1 MAHRPNILA
10 LASKI
15 SLESLTYTGITYS
28 DPEYRILDP
37 IVDDDMCSVMMR
49 MRLETDFS
57 AEDLAKKTRKSL
69 DFVQTQCD
77 KLVKAGVI
85 RTRVRSGVLCYYYPI
100 WVPGIMEGI
109 LSNREQCDAHPEL
122 GACFEEYTRIRVG
135 MLAPM
140 LGNGVN
146 FMRVMPVMSAIEN
159 DTHKASYD
167 EISTLIEKAWAISVG
182 PCSCRRSRRLMGE
195 GCGHL
200 EEDMC
205 LYLNDN
211 AISFSKNGEHRLIT
225 KEEAYEILRR
235 AEDNGLVHEVNQA
248 LGFDDVTAICNCCG
262 CSCYALRIAE
272 LFRSPNGV
280 SSNFIARVD
289 KDKCVACGQCVENCQ
304 TNAVRLGQKHCLTDS
319 HISDAYASDKEIPWD
334 KKSYNIDYRTTRTDT
349 MPSGTAPCKAECPA
363 HVPVQG
369 YIKLAAQ
376 GRYAEALE
384 LIKKEN
390 PFPAVCGR
398 ICNKACEDACTRGSV
413 DAPIAI
419 DDIKKFIAGKD
430 LEAEH
435 RFVPKMVNQT
445 GKPYEEKIAVI
456 GSGPAGLTC
465 AYYLALKGYPVTVFE
480 KEKELGGMLTLGI
493 PSFRLEKDVIRAE
506 IDILRDLGVQFKTG
520 VAVGTDITLDAL
532 RAEGF
537 KAFYLAVGA
546 SRGAKLRCPGEEL
559 PGVMTG
565 IDFLR
570 AVNLG
575 EAPAIGTSVAVIGGG
590 NVAIDVAR
598 AAVRLGAEVTVVYRR
613 DRDSMPAA
621 DDEIAEA
628 AEEGVSFRF
637 LASPAEILGDGKA
650 ETLKI
655 ELMELRGGKPA
666 GTGVYE
672 TMNVSAVISAVG
684 QEIELNGISVD
695 TGAKGTVT
703 VSLPSFQTSEAD
715 VFAGGDVVTGP
726 KFAIDAIAAGKE
738 GAISIHR
745 YVHPGQSQVI
755 GRDHRD
761 YKAMNPAT
769 AGVAIDGFD
778 TAPRQ
783 KASGG
788 SAKDAEKTFRDLRG
802 TLTEEQLKTETRRC
816 LDCGTAVVD
825 ESLCVGCGICTTKC
839 KFDAIRL
846 EKVTDYAGTPYFKA
860 LLGAAGNAPAALA
873 KLVVKKVARP

>member
-15 SLESLTYTGITYS
+15 SLESLTYTGITYG

-248 LGFDDVTAICNCCG
+248 PGFDDVTAICNCCG

-376 GRYAEALE
+376 GRYTEALE

-816 LDCGTAVVD
+816 LDCGAAVVD

>member
-15 SLESLTYTGITYS
+15 SLESLTYTGITYG

-211 AISFSKNGEHRLIT
+211 AINFSKNGEHRLIT

-304 TNAVRLGQKHCLTDS
+304 TNAVRLGQKRCLTDS

-376 GRYAEALE
+376 GRYTEALE

-430 LEAEH
+430 LVAEH

-465 AYYLALKGYPVTVFE
+465 AHYLALKGYPVTVFE

-666 GTGVYE
+666 STGVYE

-816 LDCGTAVVD
+816 LDCGAAVVD

-846 EKVTDYAGTPYFKA
+846 EKVTDYVGTPYFKA
-860 LLGAAGNAPAALA
+860 LLGAAGNAPAAVA
-873 KLVVKKVARP
+873 KLVTKKIARK

>member
-15 SLESLTYTGITYS
+15 SLESLTYTGITYG

-637 LASPAEILGDGKA
+637 LASPAEILGDGRA

-846 EKVTDYAGTPYFKA
+846 EKVTDFAGTPYFKA

>member
-15 SLESLTYTGITYS
+15 SLESLTYTGITYG

-304 TNAVRLGQKHCLTDS
+304 TNAVRLGQKPCLTDS

-376 GRYAEALE
+376 GRYTEALE

>member
-15 SLESLTYTGITYS
+15 SLESLTYTGITYG

-211 AISFSKNGEHRLIT
+211 AINFSKNGEHRLIT

-304 TNAVRLGQKHCLTDS
+304 TNAVRLGQKRCLTDS

-376 GRYAEALE
+376 GRYTEALE

-430 LEAEH
+430 LVAEH

-465 AYYLALKGYPVTVFE
+465 AHYLALKGYPVTVFE

-666 GTGVYE
+666 STGVYE

-816 LDCGTAVVD
+816 LDCGAAVVD

-846 EKVTDYAGTPYFKA
+846 EKVTDYVGTPYFKA

>member
-15 SLESLTYTGITYS
+15 SLESLTYTGITYG

-456 GSGPAGLTC
+456 GSGPAGITC